1 MLLSTSSPMADPVA
15 LAHAHNGA
23 LPRSIPV
30 TRPVWPVAAPAH
42 AFTLRGRLVDS
53 LVRVV
58 AAPGRGI
65 IPGGS
70 RNLWRKGF
78 WGIADQALIS
88 AAHFISTILVARV
101 ISPREFGL
109 YALAYTGLVFLN
121 TIQSALVT
129 EPHTTL
135 GAPLTGT
142 RYVAY
147 TTDTGW
153 LQVLLCIA
161 SALLVLAI
169 AVPAT
174 IQGWWVAPVILA
186 LAPATVAWQLQTYV
200 RRAMYTRSRVSQA
213 FINDLLSYG
222 GHIIIVAGLWWKGNL
237 TPVVALLA
245 LAATSALGSL
255 LGLWQIRR
263 QLDRTLSRDRIR
275 PTARANWGFG
285 KWLLGEHIAYWTS
298 GQIYPVL
305 AAGFV
310 SITAT
315 GALRAI
321 DTIMGPTN
329 VLRIALDP
337 LFAPR
342 AARTF
347 ARGGKPAL
355 LQLIRRLQVLNV
367 IAIGAYCITVMI
379 FAGPI
384 LRLVYG
390 DAYSPYSWVLVL
402 VSMITLVN
410 ALRSPIR
417 IGLKTLGQTN
427 AIFRTNLAASLA
439 DLTLGLALVYLIGF
453 PGVAI
458 GLVLNMLVFQGT
470 TWYFWNKA
478 TTHEDPSDSRASR
491 SVAPSVDMREG
502 WTV

>member
-1 MLLSTSSPMADPVA
+1 MADRVT
-15 LAHAHNGA
+15 LAHATNRA
-23 LPRSIPV
+23 FPPSIPV
-30 TRPVWPVAAPAH
+30 THLAQPGGGAAH
-42 AFTLRGRLVDS
+42 AFTLRSQHAEGLKQV
-53 LVRVV
+53 VV
-58 AAPGRGI
+58 AWGREILPGRN
-65 IPGGS
+65 

-88 AAHFISTILVARV
+88 AAHFITTILVARV

-121 TIQSALVT
+121 TVQSALVT

-153 LQVLLCIA
+153 TQVLLCIA

-174 IQGWWVAPVILA
+174 IRGWWVAPVILA
-186 LAPATVAWQLQTYV
+186 LAPATVAWQLQTYL
-200 RRAMYTRSRVSQA
+200 RRAMYTRSQVLQA

-222 GHIIIVAGLWWKGNL
+222 GHIIIVAGLWWTGTL
-237 TPVVALLA
+237 TPVRSLIA
-245 LAATSALGSL
+245 LAATSALGTF
-255 LGLWQIRR
+255 LGLWQLRR
-263 QLDRTLSRDRIR
+263 HLDRTFNRERIR
-275 PTARANWGFG
+275 PTAQANWSFG
-285 KWLLGEHIAYWTS
+285 KWLLGEHISYWTS

-305 AAGFV
+305 AAGLV
-310 SITAT
+310 SVTAT

-321 DTIMGPTN
+321 ETIMGPTN

-342 AARTF
+342 AARTY
-347 ARGGKPAL
+347 ARGGTPAL
-355 LQLIRRLQVLNV
+355 LRLIRRLQVLNV
-367 IAIGAYCITVMI
+367 IAIGTYCITVMM

-384 LRLVYG
+384 MRFVYG
-390 DAYSPYSWVLVL
+390 DAYGPYGWVLAL

-427 AIFRTNLAASLA
+427 AVFRTNLAASIA
-439 DLTLGLALVYLIGF
+439 DLTLGLALVYLMGF
-453 PGVAI
+453 TGIAI
-458 GLVLNMLVFQGT
+458 GLVLNMLVLQAT
-470 TWYFWNKA
+470 TWYFWHKA
-478 TTHEDPSDSRASR
+478 TTNEGTSSSRATG
-491 SVAPSVDMREG
+491 SVAQPVDIREG
-502 WTV
+502 WTA